1 MARNRR
7 DAKIIKNLTSTQRV
21 IYYLKKK
28 RCDSDVYINMKVDMT
43 NAIKYIEKQK
53 KEGKH
58 ITYFHFFCSAVAK
71 TLYNRPLLNRF
82 IMPGGKVYE
91 HNDVSVG
98 FVAKVKFEDY
108 SEEYLAVEH
117 LKKDY
122 NLFDVSKKLEKVVE
136 KLRNNKK
143 NDTDKTADTLAKLPA
158 PIFDIVMKVLKFMDN
173 HDLLPENI
181 TRNSIYHSSIIV
193 SNLGSFKSSSIYH
206 NLTDFGTASSLITMG
221 AIHKEPVA
229 NDDGKVEIKD
239 VCDFGINLDE
249 RIGDG
254 YYFVKSMKVFEY
266 LLNHPELLEE
276 PVGNELTI
284 DE

>member
-1 MARNRR
+1 MARDRK
-7 DAKIIKNLTSTQRV
+7 DAKRIKNLTSTQRV

-53 KEGKH
+53 NDGKH
-58 ITYFHFFCSAVAK
+58 ITYFHFFCAAVAK
-71 TLYNRPLLNRF
+71 TIYNRPLLNRF

-117 LKKDY
+117 LKREY
-122 NLFDVSKKLEKVVE
+122 NLYDVSDKLNKTVE
-136 KLRNNKK
+136 NLRKNNK
-143 NDTDKTADTLAKLPA
+143 NATDKTADSLAKLPT
-158 PIFDIVMKVLKFMDN
+158 PIFDIVMKIIKFMDN
-173 HDLLPENI
+173 HDLLPETI
-181 TRNSIYHSSIIV
+181 TKNSLYHSSIIV

-221 AIHKEPVA
+221 AIHKEPVI
-229 NDDGKVEIKD
+229 NDNGKVEVKD
-239 VCDFGINLDE
+239 ICDFGINLDE

-254 YYFVKSMKVFEY
+254 YYFVKSMKMFEY
-266 LLNHPELLEE
+266 IIMHPEVLEE
-276 PVGNELTI
+276 QLGDQLTI

>member
-1 MARNRR
+1 MARDRK
-7 DAKIIKNLTSTQRV
+7 DAKRIKNLTSTQRV

-53 KEGKH
+53 NDGKH
-58 ITYFHFFCSAVAK
+58 ITYFHFFCAAVAK
-71 TLYNRPLLNRF
+71 TIYNRPLLNRF

-117 LKKDY
+117 LKREY
-122 NLFDVSKKLEKVVE
+122 NLYDVSDKLNKTVE
-136 KLRNNKK
+136 NLRKNNK
-143 NDTDKTADTLAKLPA
+143 NATDKTADSLAKLPA
-158 PIFDIVMKVLKFMDN
+158 PIFDIVMKIIKFMDN
-173 HDLLPENI
+173 HDLLPETI
-181 TRNSIYHSSIIV
+181 TKNSLYHSSIIV

-221 AIHKEPVA
+221 AIHKEHVI
-229 NDDGKVEIKD
+229 NDNGEVEVKD
-239 VCDFGINLDE
+239 ICDFGINLDE

-254 YYFVKSMKVFEY
+254 YYFVKSMKMFEY
-266 LLNHPELLEE
+266 IIMHPEVLEAQL
-276 PVGNELTI
+276 GDQLTI

>member
-1 MARNRR
+1 MNGYCE
-7 DAKIIKNLTSTQRV
+7 NLLR
-21 IYYLKKK
+21 
-28 RCDSDVYINMKVDMT
+28 YINSC
-43 NAIKYIEKQK
+43 
-53 KEGKH
+53 

-122 NLFDVSKKLEKVVE
+122 NLFDVSKKLEKTVE

-143 NDTDKTADTLAKLPA
+143 NDTDKTADSLAKLPA

-221 AIHKEPVA
+221 AIHKEPVI
-229 NDDGKVEIKD
+229 NDKNEVEVKD

-254 YYFVKSMKVFEY
+254 YYFVKSMKMFEY
-266 LLNHPELLEE
+266 IITHPEILEE
-276 PVGNELTI
+276 PLGDELTI
-284 DE
+284 EE

>member
-1 MARNRR
+1 MARDRK
-7 DAKIIKNLTSTQRV
+7 DAKRIKNLTSTQRV

-53 KEGKH
+53 NDGKH
-58 ITYFHFFCSAVAK
+58 ITYFHFFCAAVAK
-71 TLYNRPLLNRF
+71 TIYNRPLLNRF

-117 LKKDY
+117 LKREY
-122 NLFDVSKKLEKVVE
+122 NLYDVSDKLNKTVE
-136 KLRNNKK
+136 NLRKNNK
-143 NDTDKTADTLAKLPA
+143 NATDKTADLLAKLPT
-158 PIFDIVMKVLKFMDN
+158 PIFDIVMKIIKFMDN
-173 HDLLPENI
+173 HDLLPETI
-181 TRNSIYHSSIIV
+181 TKNSLYHSSIIV

-221 AIHKEPVA
+221 AIHKEPVI
-229 NDDGKVEIKD
+229 NDNGEVEVKD
-239 VCDFGINLDE
+239 ICDFGINLDE

-254 YYFVKSMKVFEY
+254 YYFVKSMKMFEY
-266 LLNHPELLEE
+266 IIMHPEVLEE
-276 PVGNELTI
+276 QLGDQLTI

>member
-1 MARNRR
+1 MARNRK
-7 DAKIIKNLTSTQRV
+7 DAKLIRNLTSTQRV

-28 RCDSDVYINMKVDMT
+28 RCDSDVYINMKVEMT

-53 KEGKH
+53 KAGNH
-58 ITYFHFFCSAVAK
+58 ITYFHLFCAALAR
-71 TLYNRPLLNRF
+71 TFYNRPLLNRF
-82 IMPGGKVYE
+82 VMPGGKAYE

-108 SEEYLAVEH
+108 AEEFLRVEHFAKENNIFDISKQLTDSVEH
-117 LKKDY
+117 LRK
-122 NLFDVSKKLEKVVE
+122 
-136 KLRNNKK
+136 NNKS
-143 NDTDKTADTLAKLPA
+143 DTDNTADVLAKLPGWLFNIA
-158 PIFDIVMKVLKFMDN
+158 MGILKFMDN
-173 HDLLPENI
+173 HDLIPEKL
-181 TRNSIYHSSIIV
+181 TRNSIYHSSAIV
-193 SNLGSFKSSSIYH
+193 SNLGTFKSSAIYH
-206 NLTDFGTASSLITMG
+206 NLTDFGTSSSLITMG

-254 YYFVKSMKVFEY
+254 YYFVKRMKVFEY